1 MQKFTIILAATILGS
16 PLIAAKNKTQSGRTA
31 VNTPAEQLAGFTV
44 DDGFVIELVASEK
57 DGVVNP
63 IDLTFDDAGRLWT
76 QTARMYPLDPVK
88 DIKWQDLIRLMD
100 HPEEQ
105 DKNPEF
111 KRVKDLYQGKTKGTD
126 DILILSNLGK
136 NQPVQ
141 VKKFATG
148 LALPQSIL
156 PYKNGTYVAQGA
168 ELFFLDDTNN
178 DGMADQRTPV
188 LTGFGFTDT
197 HTMSHS
203 LVRAPG
209 GWINF
214 SQGALNK
221 GNITAVKSGNSTR
234 IDYSKIARFS
244 LDGNHLELV
253 SSGLNNIWGFQ
264 LRGNGQ
270 WYLTEANDY
279 GSSINPAE
287 PGTGFKGIGN
297 EKLRPYQPFLNVA
310 HKFRVGGTGISGLAF
325 SDDTAGGFP
334 RAWKDVAFL
343 ANPIT
348 STINC
353 VRIVRNPDGT
363 VTAKHLPDL
372 LKSKD
377 DWFRPVN
384 IEFGPDGC
392 LYIADWYNKIVSH
405 NELPTTHPD
414 RDKSH
419 GRIWRIRP
427 KTHAERAIPN
437 LYKVATTKLPGHLKS
452 PLLWE
457 KRAAWHQIADR
468 PAGETKALAPAL
480 VKIAADASEETATRI
495 HALWSLESIGH
506 FDEALLTA
514 LLKDKEGNIR
524 REAIRSLAGFQISA
538 DLLAKLLTDITSE
551 KNVMV
556 RSQAIRTIEALGKA
570 SDATIDL
577 AVSFCHPAAPK
588 NQLGNGYE
596 TNFER
601 YLARR
606 ALERYP
612 EELKAYLQSPL
623 AAKQPTENRIWAQ
636 QALGKQTEDSFAEQ
650 WKTLQQKPLDRDTLV
665 ILSAASDSPAN
676 RKIITPYFGNAKN
689 VRQIAKVAL
698 KHIADAYSPAL
709 GFPLAETAMTLI
721 RSGKNEDI
729 MLGLQLARGYR
740 ISHLSP
746 ECAKLLPTAKDE
758 SLKREIIKTLSHSPK
773 PYAQQFLAI
782 ANNTS
787 NSPEL
792 RTQALAALVQ
802 AQEMKAAPVVIKA
815 LAEKPQEKTSIINAL
830 AGSTQGCQLLIH
842 LVDTQKL
849 AAADISFPV
858 AERIIYLAKNNPTAK
873 TMHQQAVAKRN
884 KTVATSMARMPKL
897 EKLAEAK
904 SGNPAIGKPLFAGMC
919 LSCHV
924 VGEQGAGIGPAL
936 DGSAKR
942 ETHAVLTALFNPD
955 AAAESAYILFRTI
968 ETSGLI
974 TEGLKTKQNA
984 RGTSIAHQGG
994 TTSYIPHRTIHQQH
1008 HVGSTSFMPTGL
1020 ISIMTDE
1027 TIAHLLA
1034 YIRTLK

>member
-1 MQKFTIILAATILGS
+1 MQKFTLILAATILS
-16 PLIAAKNKTQSGRTA
+16 TPLISAKKTHSGRTE
-31 VNTPAEQLAGFTV
+31 VNTPEQQLAGFTV
-44 DDGFVIELVASEK
+44 ADGFVIELVASEK

-88 DIKWQDLIRLMD
+88 DIKWKKLLHLMD

-111 KRVKDLYQGKTKGTD
+111 KRIKDLYQGKTKGTD
-126 DILILSNLGK
+126 DILVLSNLE
-136 NQPVQ
+136 NQQ
-141 VKKFATG
+141 TLTVKKFATG
-148 LALPQSIL
+148 LTIPQSIL
-156 PYKNGTYVAQGA
+156 PYKNGVFVAQGS

-178 DGMADQRTPV
+178 DGKSDKRVPV

-197 HTMSHS
+197 HTMSHT

-209 GWINF
+209 GWVHF

-221 GNITAVKSGNSTR
+221 GNIRAVRSGESTQ

-244 LDGNHLELV
+244 IDGNHVELV

-264 LRGNGQ
+264 LRGDGQ
-270 WYLTEANDY
+270 WYHTEANDF
-279 GSSINPAE
+279 GHSVNPAE

-297 EKLRPYQPFLNVA
+297 EKLRPYQPIIPVL

-334 RAWKDVAFL
+334 REWKDVAFL

-348 STINC
+348 STINA

-372 LKSKD
+372 LTSKD

-427 KTHAERAIPN
+427 KTLAERSIPN
-437 LYKVATTKLPGHLKS
+437 LYKVATAQLPNHLKS

-468 PAGETKALAPAL
+468 PSKETKTLAPAL
-480 VKIAADASEETATRI
+480 VKIAANPSEESTTRI
-495 HALWSLESIGH
+495 HALWSLESMGH

-514 LLKDKEGNIR
+514 LIKDKDGNIR
-524 REAIRSLAGFQISA
+524 REAIRSLTTFQISA

-556 RSQAIRTIEALGKA
+556 RSQAIRTIESLGKA

-596 TNFER
+596 INFER

-612 EELKAYLQSPL
+612 KELKAYLQTSL
-623 AAKQPTENRIWAQ
+623 AAKQPAENRVWAQ
-636 QALGKQTEDSFAEQ
+636 QALGTQTAGSFAEQ
-650 WKTLQQKPLDRDTLV
+650 WKTLKQKPLDRDTLV
-665 ILSAASDSPAN
+665 IISNASGSEAI
-676 RKIITPYFGNAKN
+676 RKTLTPYFGKPNNA
-689 VRQIAKVAL
+689 RHIAKVAL
-698 KHIADAYSPAL
+698 KHIADVYSPPM
-709 GFPLAETAMTLI
+709 GYPLAETAMSLI
-721 RSGKNEDI
+721 RSGKTKDI
-729 MLGLQLARGYR
+729 ILGLKLARGYR
-740 ISHLSP
+740 ITHLSP
-746 ECAKLLPTAKDE
+746 EFAKLLPGAKDE
-758 SLKREIIKTLSHSPK
+758 ISKREIIKTLSHLPK
-773 PYAQQFLAI
+773 PYAKQFLSTAHD
-782 ANNTS
+782 TS
-787 NSPEL
+787 NSSTL
-792 RTQALAALVQ
+792 RIAALSALVQ
-802 AQEMKAAPVVIKA
+802 AQGDAARPVVVKF
-815 LAEKPQEKTSIINAL
+815 LTEMPQEKASIIAAL
-830 AGSTQGCQLLIH
+830 ASTSQGIH
-842 LVDTQKL
+842 LLVNLVDSKNI
-849 AAADISFPV
+849 AVEGISLPS
-858 AERIIYLAKNNPTAK
+858 AERIIHLHKDNP
-873 TMHQQAVAKRN
+873 VAKSIHQHAAKRQRSQL
-884 KTVATSMARMPKL
+884 ATAMARIPKL
-897 EKLAEAK
+897 EKLAESK
-904 SGNPAIGKPLFAGMC
+904 PGNAMIGKALFTGMC

-924 VGEQGAGIGPAL
+924 VGDQGIGIGPAL

-942 ETHAVLTALFNPD
+942 DTNHLLTALFNPD

-968 ETSGLI
+968 ESSGLI
-974 TEGLKTKQNA
+974 TEGLKTKQDK
-984 RGTSIAHQGG
+984 RGTSISHQGG
-994 TTSYIPHRTIHQQH
+994 MISYIPHRTISQQH

-1020 ISIMTDE
+1020 ISSMPDP
-1027 TIAHLLA
+1027 TIQDLLA